1 MSEPAEAAAVARKLL
16 EVISHSLHELSTS
29 SRGAVVSSLCF
40 SWVTLFTPAFFR
52 SGSSVAH
59 RLLTS
64 HSKTRDFESRDGG
77 ESRGNPSSSQ
87 KAVSGKELPLTF
99 HQPATSPD
107 ACQYCSFP
115 KQDVRTVCLKSG
127 DGLTRNCDQD
137 SQGLSRSTPMPSKS
151 VTFLVA
157 TVRPCTRAVAAMRAS
172 RSERGL
178 GT

>member
-40 SWVTLFTPAFFR
+40 SWVTLFTPAFSDLGLLSRTVCSPRIQNKGFR
-52 SGSSVAH
+52 IPGW
-59 RLLTS
+59 RR
-64 HSKTRDFESRDGG
+64 KQRK
-77 ESRGNPSSSQ
+77 PSSPQ
-87 KAVSGKELPLTF
+87 KPVSGKELPLTF
-99 HQPATSPD
+99 HQPSTSPD

>member
-1 MSEPAEAAAVARKLL
+1 VSEPAEAAAVARKLP
-16 EVISHSLHELSTS
+16 EVISHPLHELSTS

-40 SWVTLFTPAFFR
+40 SWVTLFAPAFSDLVCRAPF
-52 SGSSVAH
+52 AH
-59 RLLTS
+59 LAF
-64 HSKTRDFESRDGG
+64 KTRDFESRDGG

-87 KAVSGKELPLTF
+87 KPVSGKELPLTF
-99 HQPATSPD
+99 HQPSTSPD